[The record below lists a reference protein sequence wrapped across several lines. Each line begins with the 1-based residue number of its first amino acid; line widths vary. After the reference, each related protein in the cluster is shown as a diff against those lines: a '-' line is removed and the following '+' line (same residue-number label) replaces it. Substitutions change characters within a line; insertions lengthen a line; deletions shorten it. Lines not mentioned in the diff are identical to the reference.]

1 VFSILDEVTIRTAV
15 AAREDEIRR
24 LLAEGEAR
32 QQARS
37 REPRTSRWRV
47 EPGKEEDFRYLRG
60 WLASSEWLDRLIA
73 ATEPEAVAG
82 TDSTGSPR
90 LHLAGRTLPAAGRRL
105 LEWTGSAVAA
115 PPGKSQSNR
124 R

>member
-1 VFSILDEVTIRTAV
+1 VFSILDEVTIRTA
-15 AAREDEIRR
+15 AAVREDEIRR

-60 WLASSEWLDRLIA
+60 WLASSEWVDRLIA

-90 LHLAGRTLPAAGRRL
+90 LHLMGRTLPTAGRPL
-105 LEWTGSAVAA
+105 LEWSRGAT
-115 PPGKSQSNR
+115 PTQPRKSQSNR